1 MNIHNFKTGIII
13 VNPDGLVVEANDNVG
28 GLLGRDI
35 KGETWS
41 KIYLDNFTME
51 ISGLFYSLRDG
62 NYVGLE
68 INQDGVNQVIFI
80 IDYTK
85 LVDIIEAKAKTM
97 RLLALGE
104 MAGSISHQIKT
115 PLSIAGLQAEMLL
128 DNNQDSSDET
138 KIKKIISSLDSITNL
153 LDEMLVFSTDNK
165 VEAINSFEVINELQ
179 HLYPDTSIERHGSN
193 IGFVG
198 NNKMIINMLTNIVNN
213 SLETK
218 SSNPRIV
225 IKSVI
230 SGTFCKFTYSDNCG
244 GVDEEIDI
252 FSRNQSTKERG
263 SGIGMN
269 VVKFIVE
276 AHGGHINY
284 KKNINEGILINI
296 NIPLEKSM
304 QGGRKNG

>member
-13 VNPDGLVVEANDNVG
+13 VNPDGIVVEANNNVG
-28 GLLGRDI
+28 VLLGRDI

-68 INQDGVNQVIFI
+68 INQDGDNQVIFI

-179 HLYPDTSIERHGSN
+179 HIYPDTSIERHGSN

-225 IKSVI
+225 IKSAI

-244 GVDEEIDI
+244 GVGEDIDI
-252 FSRNQSTKERG
+252 FSRNQSTKEQG

-304 QGGRKNG
+304 QGGS